1 MRNLTRCFMK
11 YSRPLNDLLG
21 QQSKVNILRHLA
33 NTRLE
38 MSGRQIAADIGMSPW
53 ACHRALQDLTDQG
66 VLVMRNM
73 GRTYLFRLN
82 EESYV
87 VEELLLPLFQK
98 EKHLLEAAIR
108 EMVDGLSQSIVSLVL
123 YGSVSRGEER
133 PSSDLDVLVLVSTD
147 ADQDQMQELFAEK
160 NDYFI
165 SRFGNVLS
173 PIILSIAEFRQ
184 RYRGGDGLLR
194 EIVDT
199 GRVIHGRLISEVLH
213 EPQEDSQ

>member
-1 MRNLTRCFMK
+1 MK
-11 YSRPLNDLLG
+11 YSRPLDDLLG
-21 QQSKVNILRHLA
+21 QQSKVKILRHLA

-38 MSGRQIAADIGMSPW
+38 MSGRQIASDIGMSPW
-53 ACHRALQDLTDQG
+53 ACHRALQDLTNQG

-87 VEELLLPLFQK
+87 VEELLLPLFEK

-108 EMVDGLSQSIVSLVL
+108 EMVDGLSESIVSIIL

-160 NDYFI
+160 NDYFM

-184 RYRGGDGLLR
+184 RYRRGNGLLR

-199 GRVIHGRLISEVLH
+199 GRVIHGRLSAEVLH
-213 EPQEDSQ
+213 EPQGDSQ

>member
-1 MRNLTRCFMK
+1 MK
-11 YSRPLNDLLG
+11 YSRPLDDLLG
-21 QQSKVNILRHLA
+21 QQSKVKILRHLA
-33 NTRLE
+33 NTHLE
-38 MSGRQIAADIGMSPW
+38 MSGRQIASDIGMSPW

-66 VLVMRNM
+66 ALVMRNM

-98 EKHLLEAAIR
+98 EKQLLEAAIR
-108 EMVDGLSQSIVSLVL
+108 EMVDGLSKSIVSIIL

-133 PSSDLDVLVLVSTD
+133 SSSDLDVLVLVSTD
-147 ADQDQMQELFAEK
+147 ADQDQIQELFAEK

-184 RYRGGDGLLR
+184 RYGGGDGLLR

-199 GRVIHGRLISEVLH
+199 GRVIHGKLISEVLH